1 VWGGVVG
8 GEGGCC
14 VEGGREGGLK
24 GRMGWW
30 KQIIDGG
37 GVNLSQA
44 RVFSRAELPPP
55 IDSTYPLC
63 SAQPFLESL
72 TNKVMST
79 VLSINRGRYVV
90 LESVFLLSIYLHA
103 VLWRH

>member
-1 VWGGVVG
+1 MWGGVVG

-44 RVFSRAELPPP
+44 RVFSGAELPPP

-63 SAQPFLESL
+63 SAQPFLESFVRATL
-72 TNKVMST
+72 LVKVMST
-79 VLSINRGRYVV
+79 GLSINRGRHVV
-90 LESVFLLSIYLHA
+90 LESVL
-103 VLWRH
+103 